1 MEYIILL
8 TFLLPLV
15 LGVVLYFAKIKNRN
29 LKNVIIALSIGIVL
43 ALNIL
48 LAFFDGSFNLFN
60 LSSDLNVGFM
70 LDGLGSFFAI
80 AISLVWFLVTIY
92 SFEYMKHE
100 NNEDKFYCFFFL
112 SFASLMG
119 MCYSRNLMTVYIF
132 FELITL
138 CSFPLVMHSKTKE
151 SISAAMKYLYYSI
164 GGAFLAL
171 IGLFYLINYSN
182 NGDFTYGGIID
193 FTQYSKEWLTHVVI
207 FLGVLGF
214 GAKAGMFPLQSWLP
228 TAHPVAPSNASSVL
242 SGIITKAG
250 VFVIIR
256 IIYYVVGPT
265 YLVGTWVQY
274 TLVILALIT
283 ILMGSGVA
291 WACQNFKKRLAYST
305 VSQVSYILLGI
316 FMMNETALVG
326 SLLHVLAH
334 MGIKVALFLT
344 AGAILYKTHKRNV
357 SDLEGIGKVMPIVMV
372 CFSLASLGLVG
383 VPPLGG
389 FYSKWFLATG
399 ALESS
404 LGALSYV
411 ACAILLA
418 SAILT
423 AAYLLPI
430 MIKGFFVGGNE
441 HGAHGAA
448 KDLPT
453 YVKNEPNK
461 FMTIPLI
468 SLIVIVFLVGIFSGY
483 IQDYILMML

>member
-1 MEYIILL
+1 MEYLILL

-15 LGVVLYFAKIKNRN
+15 LGVVLYFKKIENRN
-29 LKNVIIALSIGIVL
+29 TKNVIIGVSTGLVFVL
-43 ALNIL
+43 NVV
-48 LAFFDGSFNLFN
+48 LAFFNGKFNLFN
-60 LSSDLNVGFM
+60 LTPTLNIGFM
-70 LDGLGSFFAI
+70 IDRLGSFFAI
-80 AISLVWFLVTIY
+80 AISFVWLLVTIY

-100 NNEDKFYCFFFL
+100 ENEDKFYCFFLL

-119 MCYSRNLMTVYIF
+119 MCYSRNLATIYVF

-138 CSFPLVMHSKTKE
+138 CSFPLVMHSKSKE
-151 SISAAMKYLYYSI
+151 SISASMKYLFYSI

-171 IGLFYLINYSN
+171 IGLFFLINYSN

-193 FTQYSKEWLTHVVI
+193 FEGKNNGLLHAVI

-256 IIYYVVGPT
+256 IIYYVVGT
-265 YLVGTWVQY
+265 SYLVGSWVQ
-274 TLVILALIT
+274 TVLIILALIT
-283 ILMGSGVA
+283 IVLGSGMA
-291 WACQNFKKRLAYST
+291 WACKNLKKRLAYST
-305 VSQVSYILLGI
+305 VSQVSYILLGV
-316 FMMNETALVG
+316 FVMNEVALVG

-334 MGIKVALFLT
+334 MGIKVTLFLS
-344 AGAILYKTHKRNV
+344 AGAIIYKIHKRDVNELV
-357 SDLEGIGKVMPIVMV
+357 GIGKIMPIVIV
-372 CFSLASLGLVG
+372 CYSLASLGLVG

-399 ALESS
+399 ALSGS
-404 LGALSYV
+404 IGALGYV
-411 ACAILLA
+411 ACVVLLV

-430 MIKGFFVGGNE
+430 MINGFFVKGE
-441 HGAHGAA
+441 EIQ
-448 KDLPT
+448 KD
-453 YVKNEPNK
+453 EPNK
-461 FMTIPLI
+461 LMTIPLI
-468 SLIVIVFLVGIFSGY
+468 ILVTCVFLVGILSGY
-483 IQDYILMML
+483 ISDYILGMM

>member
-1 MEYIILL
+1 MGYLILL
-8 TFLLPLV
+8 TVLLPLI
-15 LGVVLYFAKIKNRN
+15 LGISLYFIKNDNRNRKNIIISSVIGLTVVLNIVLAFFGGKFN
-29 LKNVIIALSIGIVL
+29 LFKLTPSLSIG
-43 ALNIL
+43 
-48 LAFFDGSFNLFN
+48 
-60 LSSDLNVGFM
+60 FM
-70 LDGLGSFFAI
+70 IDRLGSFFAI
-80 AISLVWFLVTIY
+80 AISIVWLLVTIY

-100 NNEDKFYCFFFL
+100 ENENKFYCFFFL

-119 MCYSRNLMTVYIF
+119 MCYSRNLVTIYVF

-138 CSFPLVMHSKTKE
+138 CSFPLVMHNKTKE
-151 SISAAMKYLYYSI
+151 SISAAMKYLFYSI

-193 FTQYSKEWLTHVVI
+193 FTNLDKNIMHIVI

-214 GAKAGMFPLQSWLP
+214 SAKAGMFPLQSWLP

-256 IIYYVVGPT
+256 IIYYIVGPA
-265 YLVGTWVQY
+265 YLVGSWVQI

-283 ILMGSGVA
+283 ITLGSGVA
-291 WACQNFKKRLAYST
+291 WACKNFKKRLAYST
-305 VSQVSYILLGI
+305 VSQVSYILLGV
-316 FMMNETALVG
+316 FLMNEVALVG

-344 AGAILYKTHKRNV
+344 AGAVLYKTHKKNV
-357 SDLEGIGKVMPIVMV
+357 EELEGIGKVMPIVMV
-372 CFSLASLGLVG
+372 CYSLASLGLVG

-399 ALESS
+399 ALATSY
-404 LGALSYV
+404 GALKYI
-411 ACAILLA
+411 ACAVLLV

-430 MIKGFFVGGNE
+430 TINGFFVGDRVIE
-441 HGAHGAA
+441 
-448 KDLPT
+448 
-453 YVKNEPNK
+453 KNEPNK
-461 FMTIPLI
+461 LMTIPLI
-468 SLIVIVFLVGIFSGY
+468 ILVVGVFFVGIFSGY
-483 IQDYILMML
+483 ISDYILSMM

>member
-1 MEYIILL
+1 MEYLVL
-8 TFLLPLV
+8 FTFLLPLV
-15 LGVVLYFAKIKNRN
+15 LGVVLYFVKIENRN
-29 LKNVIIALSIGIVL
+29 LKNVIIAIVTSL
-43 ALNIL
+43 VTVLNIL
-48 LAFFDGSFNLFN
+48 LAFFQGKFNLFN
-60 LSSDLNVGFM
+60 LTKDLNIGFM
-70 LDGLGSFFAI
+70 IDGLGSFFAI
-80 AISLVWFLVTIY
+80 AISIVWLLVTIY

-100 NNEDKFYCFFFL
+100 ENEDKFYCFFLL

-119 MCYSRNLMTVYIF
+119 MCYSRNLTTVYVF

-138 CSFPLVMHSKTKE
+138 CSFPLVMHSRTKE
-151 SISAAMKYLYYSI
+151 SISASMKYLFYSI

-171 IGLFYLINYSN
+171 IGLFYLIHYSN

-193 FTQYSKEWLTHVVI
+193 FENTNTGVMQTVI

-256 IIYYVVGPT
+256 IIYYVVGSS
-265 YLVGTWVQY
+265 YLVGSWVQY
-274 TLVILALIT
+274 ALISLALIT

-291 WACQNFKKRLAYST
+291 WACKNFKKRLAYST

-316 FMMNETALVG
+316 FLMNETALTG

-334 MGIKVALFLT
+334 MGIKVTLFLT

-357 SDLEGIGKVMPIVMV
+357 DELDGIGKVMPTVIV

-399 ALESS
+399 ALETS
-404 LGALSYV
+404 LGALKYIS
-411 ACAILLA
+411 CAVLLI

-430 MIKGFFVGGNE
+430 MIKGFFVGDKVYEN
-441 HGAHGAA
+441 
-448 KDLPT
+448 
-453 YVKNEPNK
+453 NEPNK

-468 SLIVIVFLVGIFSGY
+468 CLVTLVFLVGIFSGY
-483 IQDYILMML
+483 IQDYILGIF

>member
-1 MEYIILL
+1 MKYLVLL
-8 TFLLPLV
+8 TFLLPLI
-15 LGVVLYFAKIKNRN
+15 LGIILYFTKLENRNKKNLLISIVIGFVVVLN
-29 LKNVIIALSIGIVL
+29 IVL
-43 ALNIL
+43 AFFNGTFDLFKLTPSLNI
-48 LAFFDGSFNLFN
+48 
-60 LSSDLNVGFM
+60 GFM
-70 LDGLGSFFAI
+70 IDKLASFFAI
-80 AISLVWFLVTIY
+80 AISIVWLLVTIY

-100 NNEDKFYCFFFL
+100 ENEDKFYCFFFL

-119 MCYSRNLMTVYIF
+119 MCYSRNLATIYVF

-151 SISAAMKYLYYSI
+151 STKAALKYLFYSI

-193 FTQYSKEWLTHVVI
+193 FTNLNQNLLQAVI

-214 GAKAGMFPLQSWLP
+214 GAKAGMFPLHSWLP

-256 IIYYVVGPT
+256 IIYYVVGVSF
-265 YLVGTWVQY
+265 LEGSWVQI
-274 TLVILALIT
+274 TLVILSLIT
-283 ILMGSGVA
+283 ILMGSALA
-291 WACQNFKKRLAYST
+291 WACKNFKKRLAYST

-316 FMMNETALVG
+316 FLMNETALVG

-334 MGIKVALFLT
+334 MGIKVTLFLT
-344 AGAILYKTHKRNV
+344 AGAIIYKTQKHDV
-357 SDLEGIGKVMPIVMV
+357 DEFEGIGKVMPVVMV
-372 CFSLASLGLVG
+372 LYSIASLGLVG

-399 ALESS
+399 ALETG
-404 LGALSYV
+404 LGALKYI
-411 ACAILLA
+411 ACAILLI

-430 MIKGFFVGGNE
+430 MIKGFFV
-441 HGAHGAA
+441 
-448 KDLPT
+448 KDQ
-453 YVKNEPNK
+453 VIEKNEPNK
-461 FMTIPLI
+461 LMTIPMI
-468 SLIVIVFLVGIFSGY
+468 ILIVGVFLIGVFAGY
-483 IQDYILMML
+483 IQDYILSIM

>member
-1 MEYIILL
+1 MIYLVLL

-15 LGVVLYFAKIKNRN
+15 LGISLYFGKFENRTNKNIIIGSVTAVVFV
-29 LKNVIIALSIGIVL
+29 LNV
-43 ALNIL
+43 L
-48 LAFFDGSFNLFN
+48 LAFFKGKFNLFN
-60 LSSDLNVGFM
+60 IAPSLNVGFM
-70 LDGLGSFFAI
+70 IDRLGSFFAI
-80 AISLVWFLVTIY
+80 AISFVWLMVTIY

-100 NNEDKFYCFFFL
+100 DNENKFYCYFLL

-119 MCYSRNLMTVYIF
+119 MCYSRNLITVYIF

-138 CSFPLVMHSKTKE
+138 FSFPLVMHSKTKE
-151 SISAAMKYLYYSI
+151 SISAAMKYLFYSI

-171 IGLFYLINYSN
+171 IGLFFLIKHSN

-193 FTQYSKEWLTHVVI
+193 FTRLNDNLMHIVI

-228 TAHPVAPSNASSVL
+228 TAHPVAPSNASSIL

-256 IIYYVVGPT
+256 IIYYIVGPN
-265 YLVGTWVQY
+265 YLLNSWVQV
-274 TLVILALIT
+274 TLVVLALIT
-283 ILMGSGVA
+283 ILLGSGIA
-291 WACQNFKKRLAYST
+291 WACKNFKKRLAYST

-316 FMMNETALVG
+316 FMMNEISLAG

-334 MGIKVALFLT
+334 MGIKVTLFLT
-344 AGAILYKTHKRNV
+344 AGAIIYKTHKRDV
-357 SDLEGIGKVMPIVMV
+357 EDLEGIGKVMPIVIT

-389 FYSKWFLATG
+389 FYSKWFLASG
-399 ALESS
+399 SLMSE
-404 LGALSYV
+404 LGALKYIS
-411 ACAILLA
+411 CAVLLV

-430 MIKGFFVGGNE
+430 MIKGFFVGNQII
-441 HGAHGAA
+441 
-448 KDLPT
+448 K
-453 YVKNEPNK
+453 KNEPNK
-461 FMTIPLI
+461 LMTIPM
-468 SLIVIVFLVGIFSGY
+468 IVLVVFVFLVGIFSGY
-483 IQDYILMML
+483 ILDYIQGMM